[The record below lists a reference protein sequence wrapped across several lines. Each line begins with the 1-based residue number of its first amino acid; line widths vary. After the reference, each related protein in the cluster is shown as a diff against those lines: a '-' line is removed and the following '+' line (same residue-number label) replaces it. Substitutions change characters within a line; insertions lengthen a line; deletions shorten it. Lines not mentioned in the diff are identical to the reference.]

1 MSYYNNQPY
10 YGGQPQYP
18 GQNPGYGQPAPGG
31 FAMPNA
37 GQYPPPSGPPGGPAQ
52 GSYPPPPGPPPIPGN
67 YPGSSYGSGP
77 PQANN
82 SYYPPPGPP
91 PGHSSAPQG
100 SPYPPPPGPPPGPH
114 GSSYPP
120 PGPPPHGGP
129 SPYYGAPS
137 APPPVQYNSAP
148 GYGQPAPFFL
158 GVQVPVSTFNRLSTD
173 PPVPGYD
180 ARGDVE
186 AIHKATKGFGTNE
199 SQLIKTLAPLNAI
212 QAHTLSVQ
220 YKAAKGRDLGDLI
233 AKETSS
239 WFAMGLRG
247 IILGPVT
254 WDVEL
259 VHRAVSGLGTHE
271 DLLNEILLSRTNDE
285 INILKAAYQ
294 DRYGRR
300 LEQMIMDDLSMKTKN
315 MFVMVLNASRV
326 PDNAPV
332 RQPDVDADVERLYN
346 AGVGRRGTDEMA
358 FCEVLVNRSGP
369 HLAAVA
375 AAYHARYKM
384 TLTRAIKK
392 EFSGHMKSALLYIA
406 HGAKHEGRGIWRD
419 AKLLEAAMA
428 GLGTKDERLVWR

>member
-18 GQNPGYGQPAPGG
+18 GQNVCKASFIRMYSPSDSSEPAWLWTTSSGRIRDAECWPICTG
-31 FAMPNA
+31 FFRDLHALWRLIVFK
-37 GQYPPPSGPPGGPAQ
+37 PPPSGPPGGPAQ

-199 SQLIKTLAPLNAI
+199 SQCSLLTSVFFREADFSVTVYPVIKTLAPLNAI

-346 AGVGRRGTDEMA
+346 AGVGRRGTDE
-358 FCEVLVNRSGP
+358 V
-369 HLAAVA
+369 
-375 AAYHARYKM
+375 
-384 TLTRAIKK
+384 
-392 EFSGHMKSALLYIA
+392 
-406 HGAKHEGRGIWRD
+406 
-419 AKLLEAAMA
+419 
-428 GLGTKDERLVWR
+428 